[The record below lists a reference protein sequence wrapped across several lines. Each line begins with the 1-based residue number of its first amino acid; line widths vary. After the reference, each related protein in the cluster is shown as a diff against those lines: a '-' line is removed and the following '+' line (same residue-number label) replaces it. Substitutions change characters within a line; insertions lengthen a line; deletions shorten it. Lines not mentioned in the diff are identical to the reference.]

1 MTTPADLLTTQIA
14 PHNIEAERAVL
25 GCVLLEHGEAWS
37 RIATRLE
44 ADDFYLERHRRLWSV
59 FRGLVADELAI
70 DLVTTLDRL
79 RIQADALDVAP
90 AGWLAELVDEATTL
104 TSLPSYAALVLR
116 DSARR
121 LMIQQASHALQQAY
135 DPEADP
141 VETATRASI
150 ALGQLASRAQRTAP
164 KPPVSA
170 SLLRESV
177 DEVLERL
184 ESRQPA
190 GLVSL
195 GYPGLDRCL
204 GGGLAPG
211 ELMYLG
217 ARPGVGKTSLALEI
231 ASHVARHGRAGVLIV
246 SREMLR
252 TALARRLMSQ
262 ASQVSALSLRHGRL
276 GGGEWELL
284 RSALPALR
292 ALPIWLTDEAE
303 RIEDIGGLVRGWTA
317 EPPLGLVIVD
327 YLQLVRAPREIRER
341 RLQVEAV
348 SQGLKALAV
357 DVHLPVLCLSSLARA
372 QEGDKAR
379 RPTMSDLRESGELE
393 HDADVILLLHRPPME
408 RQTEAI
414 MAKVRDG
421 AVGIATLT
429 FHPETV
435 RFTEVSERGEP

>member
-1 MTTPADLLTTQIA
+1 MTTPADLLTNQIA

-44 ADDFYLERHRRLWSV
+44 ADDFFLDRHRRLWAV
-59 FRGLVADELAI
+59 FRTLVADELAI

-79 RIQADALDVAP
+79 RLQADDLGVAP

-141 VETATRASI
+141 VEAAMSASI
-150 ALGQLASRAQRTAP
+150 TLGQLASRAQRSAP
-164 KPPVSA
+164 KPAVSA
-170 SLLRESV
+170 SPLRESV

-184 ESRQPA
+184 ESCQPA

-231 ASHVARHGRAGVLIV
+231 ARHVARHGRSVLVV

-252 TALARRLMSQ
+252 TALARRMMSQ
-262 ASQVSALSLRHGRL
+262 EAQVSALSLRHGRL

-303 RIEDIGGLVRGWTA
+303 RIEEIGGLVRGWTA
-317 EPPLGLVIVD
+317 TPPLGLVIVD

-357 DVHLPVLCLSSLARA
+357 DAHIPVLCLSSLARA
-372 QEGDKAR
+372 QEGDKSR
-379 RPTMSDLRESGELE
+379 RPTMADLRESGELE

-408 RQTEAI
+408 HQTEAI

-435 RFTEVSERGEP
+435 RFTEVSERGEA

>member
-1 MTTPADLLTTQIA
+1 MTTSADLLTNQIA

-44 ADDFYLERHRRLWSV
+44 ADDFYLECHRHLWAI
-59 FRGLVADELAI
+59 FRALVADELAI

-79 RIQADALDVAP
+79 RPQADDLGVAP
-90 AGWLAELVDEATTL
+90 AGWLAELVEEATTL

-121 LMIQQASHALQQAY
+121 RMIHEATRALHEAY
-135 DPEADP
+135 DAEEDP
-141 VETATRASI
+141 VEAAIRASA
-150 ALGQLASRAQRTAP
+150 ALSQLASRAQRTTP
-164 KPPVSA
+164 KPAISA
-170 SLLRESV
+170 SPLRESV

-184 ESRQPA
+184 ESGQAA

-231 ASHVARHGRAGVLIV
+231 ARHVARHGRMGVLIV

-303 RIEDIGGLVRGWTA
+303 RIEEIGALVRGWMA
-317 EPPLGLVIVD
+317 APPLGLVIVD

-341 RLQVEAV
+341 RLQIDAI
-348 SQGLKALAV
+348 SQALKALAV
-357 DVHLPVLCLSSLARA
+357 NAHIPVLCLSSLSRA
-372 QEGDKAR
+372 QEGDKTR